1 MTLGGLPTRQIIFV
15 RKWSQKIV
23 GYTGVSKSP
32 TWIEK
37 EKKTTCEINI
47 TYNWVQMSNI
57 PNLFPYTLGLSSVSQ
72 KTTLSKISTK
82 GSKIKIQEMFLEK
95 TF

>member
-1 MTLGGLPTRQIIFV
+1 
-15 RKWSQKIV
+15 
-23 GYTGVSKSP
+23 
-32 TWIEK
+32 
-37 EKKTTCEINI
+37 
-47 TYNWVQMSNI
+47 MSNI

>member
-1 MTLGGLPTRQIIFV
+1 MCVKAPHGL
-15 RKWSQKIV
+15 KK
-23 GYTGVSKSP
+23 K
-32 TWIEK
+32 
-37 EKKTTCEINI
+37 KKTTCEINI

>member
-1 MTLGGLPTRQIIFV
+1 MLGIKAWVKAPHG
-15 RKWSQKIV
+15 
-23 GYTGVSKSP
+23 SKKK
-32 TWIEK
+32 TK
-37 EKKTTCEINI
+37 TKKTTCEINI